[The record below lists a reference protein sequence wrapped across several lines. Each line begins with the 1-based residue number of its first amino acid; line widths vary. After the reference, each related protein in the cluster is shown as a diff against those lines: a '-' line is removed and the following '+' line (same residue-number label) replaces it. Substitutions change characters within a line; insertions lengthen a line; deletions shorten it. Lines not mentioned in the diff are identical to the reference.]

1 MTAKATATLSTTC
14 TMLKG
19 VPGYSTELVS
29 DSQSIGITIDVANLE
44 DAKAW
49 WNNAPVSLSAA
60 GLVHHQVVCEVIW
73 ELMEINYRMEF
84 ITLDAHLV
92 PEPQGETEE
101 DAMAREIWLQR
112 EAEILRCWPGLPY
125 RPQYSSPGP
134 SSMHSPPSRI
144 PFIKA
149 FYQVVQYW
157 PGPKPAL
164 LRQPFPLEVDQSALE
179 SVEKVLVNYYTP
191 LSPTMFMA
199 ALTMYLFA
207 ENAQKSSAASMPP
220 VENIV
225 SAITFCAATG
235 FIFRV
240 EQDTVLLFTHL
251 PFHPLPFILQLSSD
265 ILYPPSDLA
274 YGLKP
279 TSFSGKPCLAHV
291 INLAVNAVKPSEPD
305 SAHLAFWAT
314 ILDAEGPLTP
324 LGQVA
329 MSVSHKIKFGLDL
342 NHLIAE
348 DVETFDDMPELEPSG
363 PW

>member
-1 MTAKATATLSTTC
+1 
-14 TMLKG
+14 
-19 VPGYSTELVS
+19 
-29 DSQSIGITIDVANLE
+29 
-44 DAKAW
+44 
-49 WNNAPVSLSAA
+49 
-60 GLVHHQVVCEVIW
+60 
-73 ELMEINYRMEF
+73 
-84 ITLDAHLV
+84 
-92 PEPQGETEE
+92 
-101 DAMAREIWLQR
+101 
-112 EAEILRCWPGLPY
+112 
-125 RPQYSSPGP
+125 
-134 SSMHSPPSRI
+134 
-144 PFIKA
+144 
-149 FYQVVQYW
+149 
-157 PGPKPAL
+157 
-164 LRQPFPLEVDQSALE
+164 
-179 SVEKVLVNYYTP
+179 
-191 LSPTMFMA
+191 MFMA
-199 ALTMYLFA
+199 ALAMYLFA
-207 ENAQKSSAASMPP
+207 KNAQKSSAASMPP
-220 VENIV
+220 VENII

-235 FIFRV
+235 FIFRGYLPLIPFV
-240 EQDTVLLFTHL
+240 MLPSIVLLSCVVFEQDTVLLFTHL

-348 DVETFDDMPELEPSG
+348 DVKTFDDMPELEPSS